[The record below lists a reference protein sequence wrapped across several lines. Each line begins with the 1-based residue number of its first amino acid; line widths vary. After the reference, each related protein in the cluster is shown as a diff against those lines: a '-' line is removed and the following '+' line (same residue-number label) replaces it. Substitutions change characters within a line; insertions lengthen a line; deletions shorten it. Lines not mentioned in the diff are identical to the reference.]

1 MLIKIIF
8 MTLDIVPLKEGSKD
22 PLLYLETLGRMLN
35 RHKKLIR
42 VGSFFMVVG
51 RVGGELGSEFF

>member
-1 MLIKIIF
+1 